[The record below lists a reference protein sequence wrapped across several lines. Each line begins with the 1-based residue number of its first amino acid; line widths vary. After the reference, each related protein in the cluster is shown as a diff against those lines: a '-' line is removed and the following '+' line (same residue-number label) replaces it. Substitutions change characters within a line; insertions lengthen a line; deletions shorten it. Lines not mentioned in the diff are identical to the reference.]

1 MYLKEIIQKTKNGSQ
16 RKYAQFVESVRTD
29 KGPRQKVLVNLG
41 RIDNQTGNKML
52 ELLAISLVEILD
64 RLHILNVAKDIEGK
78 ESKEMGCS
86 LVFKKLDQQLGIK
99 KILQKSFRDLKTD
112 FNVDDALFNLILN
125 RLSAPSSKNATGEW
139 QENQYDINEYDTHQY
154 YRAMDHLHDKQEEIE
169 DHLFQAMKSQSKA
182 SAKDLS
188 VALFDTTSVIYY
200 GEGDEEESLLKH
212 GFSKERRSD
221 LKQIVVGLAMT
232 KDGVP
237 ISHEVFSGN
246 TNDQSCFKDTIRKFS
261 SKYTERHVTFV
272 GDRGLINNKN
282 INFLITSGY
291 SYILGFKMRSIPK
304 SERSDIFA
312 HKKWKPITK
321 ELEYRD
327 INYRGQRLVLYYNKE
342 RARKDRFR
350 REELLARIQEKIKN
364 GTILSVV
371 SNADYKKFLK
381 IEGKNP
387 SLDMEKI
394 KADAL
399 YDGIFILTTNT
410 KFRAGD
416 IVSRYRDLWQCES
429 GFRSLKSELEI
440 QPLYHRKERRIRS
453 HVFICFIALI
463 FKNILIK
470 KMRAIDEKASY
481 RKTLSELKKIHA
493 MYIRIYKMELVLRTE
508 IKSHAKVAF
517 RALAMAF
524 PKKVL
529 RQENSS
535 TLIVRPD

>member
-1 MYLKEIIQKTKNGSQ
+1 
-16 RKYAQFVESVRTD
+16 
-29 KGPRQKVLVNLG
+29 
-41 RIDNQTGNKML
+41 
-52 ELLAISLVEILD
+52 
-64 RLHILNVAKDIEGK
+64 
-78 ESKEMGCS
+78 
-86 LVFKKLDQQLGIK
+86 
-99 KILQKSFRDLKTD
+99 
-112 FNVDDALFNLILN
+112 
-125 RLSAPSSKNATGEW
+125 
-139 QENQYDINEYDTHQY
+139 
-154 YRAMDHLHDKQEEIE
+154 
-169 DHLFQAMKSQSKA
+169 MKSQSKA

-246 TNDQSCFKDTIRKFS
+246 TNDQSCFKDMIRKFS

-282 INFLITSGY
+282 VNFLITSGY

-440 QPLYHRKERRIRS
+440 QPLYHRKERRIRA

-463 FKNILIK
+463 FKNI
-470 KMRAIDEKASY
+470 
-481 RKTLSELKKIHA
+481 H
-493 MYIRIYKMELVLRTE
+493 
-508 IKSHAKVAF
+508 VA
-517 RALAMAF
+517 L
-524 PKKVL
+524 
-529 RQENSS
+529 
-535 TLIVRPD
+535 